1 MVFPFSI
8 CFYCVSYYTI
18 IILSVCVSWNVI
30 KCINNHYLFSQNTR
44 TNLQIAYFDVK
55 KKKNLQNQKVFYFAL
70 DLSVISLKGE
80 KKSLSLLKKTE
91 SLHDATCVSL
101 HPNQFF
107 SRRYRHFLVHRR
119 RSRQRKRQ
127 RQREQSEIED
137 EEEEEEE
144 RKEEKKKRFT
154 AFRETLSVRSAPL
167 LLLPSIIT
175 LPKKTFTYG

>member
-8 CFYCVSYYTI
+8 CFYCVSFYTI

-30 KCINNHYLFSQNTR
+30 KCINYHYLLLQNTR
-44 TNLQIAYFDVK
+44 TNLQIAYFDV

-70 DLSVISLKGE
+70 DLSVISLKG
-80 KKSLSLLKKTE
+80 KKKISFSSQKTE
-91 SLHDATCVSL
+91 SLHDATCLSL

>member
-8 CFYCVSYYTI
+8 CFYCVSFYTI

-30 KCINNHYLFSQNTR
+30 KCINYHYLLLQNTR

-55 KKKNLQNQKVFYFAL
+55 KNKPSEPKGFLFCFGFISDQFKRGKK
-70 DLSVISLKGE
+70 ISF
-80 KKSLSLLKKTE
+80 SSQKTE
-91 SLHDATCVSL
+91 SLHDATCLSL